1 MKPATKL
8 VLIISMIAILLFTP
22 IIPVSSHESE
32 HVTALTSQC
41 VFDWVY
47 GNYISPIFIDVK

>member
-32 HVTALTSQC
+32 HVTSLTSQC

-47 GNYISPIFIDVK
+47 DNYIYPTFIDLE